1 MDEIE
6 NEATEDYPMTES
18 KEIVQQQ
25 FRRRVIQP
33 AVLCLSVWVWVWVC
47 LYFFVFS

>member
-33 AVLCLSVWVWVWVC
+33 AIIYLSAWIC

>member
-33 AVLCLSVWVWVWVC
+33 AVLCLSVWVC